1 MGRIL
6 RFAFN
11 QGRDQEGVEG
21 DMALAIFAA
30 ECIHGRPRVRME
42 TRYLISPG
50 GSGCVMELSGDA
62 GEAAAQVFTG
72 LATARFGEESI
83 SINRIEERQP
93 WVLNDGT

>member
-11 QGRDQEGVEG
+11 HEQDQEGVEG

-62 GEAAAQVFTG
+62 GEAAAQVFVG
-72 LATARFGEESI
+72 LATARFGEEAV
-83 SINRIEERQP
+83 SINRFEGRQLE
-93 WVLNDGT
+93 VLDDGA